1 VAMSAWAATATVGG
15 AAYAPYWVIAAAL
28 AILTVFA
35 VTRLRPASQR
45 STGGEG

>member
-1 VAMSAWAATATVGG
+1 VGAWAATATVGG